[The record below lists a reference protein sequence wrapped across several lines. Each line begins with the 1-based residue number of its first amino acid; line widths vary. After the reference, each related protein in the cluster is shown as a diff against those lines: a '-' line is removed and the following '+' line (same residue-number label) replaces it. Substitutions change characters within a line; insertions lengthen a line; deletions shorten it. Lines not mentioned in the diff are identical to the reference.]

1 MSVID
6 DTAEEIRRMQ
16 THSSSA
22 VAVKAARALTGLLDR
37 EFASVDAFE
46 VALERNSNALRRAS
60 ASHASLHTT
69 QREIRERVED
79 SDPATV
85 DEAKAATRQAIDA
98 VVGEVNRATDAAAAN
113 LADRLDPGD
122 TVLTHDYSTTVVG
135 ALRSAV
141 DDVDADGT
149 GGLTV
154 YVTEARPRFIGR
166 RTARELSEVA
176 GIEVQMLVDS
186 AAGVYLGDCD
196 AVAVGMDCIV
206 GDTLYNRVGT
216 YPIAATATDVGTPV
230 FVAGA
235 STKVVEGGFQFET
248 THRNA
253 SEVLREPAE
262 FAVENPAYDATPLR
276 LVDEVVTD

>member
-6 DTAEEIRRMQ
+6 ETAEEIRRMQ
-16 THSSSA
+16 THSSSV
-22 VAVKAARALTGLLDR
+22 VAVKAARALEALLDR
-37 EFASVDAFE
+37 DFASVDAFE

-69 QREIRERVED
+69 QREIRERVAE

-85 DEAKAATRQAIDA
+85 EEAKAATRQAIDA
-98 VVGEVNRATDAAAAN
+98 VVEEIQRATDAAAAN
-113 LADRLDPGD
+113 LAARLDPGD

-135 ALRSAV
+135 ALRSVAA
-141 DDVDADGT
+141 DVDADDGPV
-149 GGLTV
+149 TV

-166 RTARELSEVA
+166 RTARELSEVD
-176 GIEVQMLVDS
+176 GIDVHMLVDS
-186 AAGVYLGDCD
+186 AAGVYLGECD

-206 GDTLYNRVGT
+206 EDTLYNRVGT

-230 FVAGA
+230 LVAGA
-235 STKVVEGGFQFET
+235 STKVVDGGFQFET